1 MVVTSLSFSPTE
13 TLPLRVDAHG
23 VVRMANSRI
32 PIDNVITA
40 YQRGATPEE
49 IVEEQYP
56 TLNVADVYLVIG
68 FYLRHKPEVDVYLAE
83 QAAEE
88 EKILRIIDERSNH
101 AQFREELLARWNKR
115 QQEKSND
122 ATAG

>member
-1 MVVTSLSFSPTE
+1 MVLTSLSFSPTE
-13 TLPLRVDAHG
+13 ALPLQADAYG

-32 PIDNVITA
+32 PIDNVISA
-40 YQRGATPEE
+40 YQRGATPEA
-49 IVEEQYP
+49 IVQEEYP

-68 FYLRHKPEVDVYLAE
+68 FYLRHKLEVDVYLAE
-83 QAAEE
+83 QAAED
-88 EKILRIIDERSNH
+88 EKMLRIIDERSNH

-115 QQEKSND
+115 QQKKTTN